1 MTDLME
7 LIKPQ
12 LDAQREMYRVGYEAG
27 IAEGKRQAYAEM
39 KKDLDQ
45 IHP

>member
-27 IAEGKRQAYAEM
+27 LAEGRRQVYAEM
-39 KKDLDQ
+39 AKELEK
-45 IHP
+45 IKP